1 MNEMLMLAVG
11 LVVAVLIGALLLQ
24 KQKASKKQKAHNQE
38 IRHILAIITEQVDEK
53 RLKMYDQPEADNE
66 STINKLRALSD
77 FYPEDVVKDIE
88 QIEALWLKL
97 SEQLKEFT
105 GHPVKSTIQAS
116 VLTTRAMKVADRI
129 SELVSSVNERLD

>member
-1 MNEMLMLAVG
+1 MNEMVLLIVGLAV
-11 LVVAVLIGALLLQ
+11 LVLASALLIHR
-24 KQKASKKQKAHNQE
+24 QKATNRQKAYNQE
-38 IRHILAIITEQVDEK
+38 IRHVLGIITEQVDQK

-66 STINKLRALSD
+66 TTINKLRALSD
-77 FYPEDVVKDIE
+77 HYPPEVVKDLE

-105 GHPVKSTIQAS
+105 GHPVKSTIQSS

-129 SELVSSVNERLD
+129 SELVDSVIERLD